1 MLRPQDILV
10 SLKFLS
16 PSTGDRSSY
25 ASLAK
30 SLAMSASETHAAV
43 RRAIRSGLLIPSC
56 THPDTLLETR
66 PSVPAL
72 SELLCY
78 GVRYFLPVETGR
90 FAVGIATAS
99 SAPPLSALLSKSD
112 TPPHIW
118 QHRDGSV
125 RGLTIDPLYRSAP
138 DAALRDP
145 VLGEW
150 LALTDALRLHT
161 GRVAELASTE
171 VRRRLREFPH
181 AHADA
186 CSDRR

>member
-16 PSTGDRSSY
+16 PFTAARANY
-25 ASLAK
+25 ASLAE
-30 SLAMSASETHAAV
+30 SLGVSASETHAAV
-43 RRAIRSGLLIPSC
+43 HRAIRSGLLIPSPIRPE
-56 THPDTLLETR
+56 TTLEIR

-78 GVRYFLPVETGR
+78 GVRYFLHAETGR
-90 FAVGIATAS
+90 FAVGIPTGA
-99 SAPPLSALLSKSD
+99 SAPPLCALLSASD

-118 QHRDGSV
+118 VHPRGSV
-125 RGLTIDPLYRSAP
+125 RGLAIEPLYPSAP

-145 VLGEW
+145 VLAEW

-161 GRVAELASTE
+161 GRVAELARNE
-171 VRRRLREFPH
+171 VRRRFREFIH
-181 AHADA
+181 AAA
-186 CSDRR
+186 A